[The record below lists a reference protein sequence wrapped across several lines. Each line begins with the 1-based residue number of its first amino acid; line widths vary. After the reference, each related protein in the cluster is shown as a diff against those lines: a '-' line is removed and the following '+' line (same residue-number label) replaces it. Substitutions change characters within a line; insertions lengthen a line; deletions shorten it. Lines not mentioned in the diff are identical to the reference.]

1 MTTYVYETPDGG
13 ETIYRR
19 MAGNYQRE
27 LYKVSERQQQL
38 NLEAQRQALWQ
49 HILQDS
55 KHDPI
60 LKDMLDRIE
69 VYYTLKN
76 QP

>member
-13 ETIYRR
+13 GTIYRR
-19 MAGNYQRE
+19 MSGNYQRE

-38 NLEAQRQALWQ
+38 NLEAQRQAIWQ

-55 KHDPI
+55 KHDSI

>member
-1 MTTYVYETPDGG
+1 
-13 ETIYRR
+13 